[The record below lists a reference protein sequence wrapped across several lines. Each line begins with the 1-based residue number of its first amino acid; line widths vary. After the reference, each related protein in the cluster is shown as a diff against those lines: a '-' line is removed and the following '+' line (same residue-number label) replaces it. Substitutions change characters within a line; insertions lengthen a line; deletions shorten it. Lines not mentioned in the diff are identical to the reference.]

1 MSNNGIKLDEDY
13 NKILRDTKPTKV
25 GQRVIAPKGALGAL
39 SIERPMILPSM
50 NTNIEFS
57 STLQAFKLSEHPG
70 LAAID
75 HTQLPLN
82 FNWRE
87 NGEEKKRNLVSVPG
101 NQMLCGSC
109 WAISA
114 AGIVADNFVISGIVD
129 WKPNLSTT
137 WSLACYPQLQC
148 KGGNP
153 AKLFEDIHKDGIAT
167 NHCVDY
173 SWCSEDKNCNGKA
186 TKHFKQKVND
196 LSLDIPNCG
205 CYDSSNKHYL
215 YFIDKPKFVSIGTG
229 GLNEDN
235 FTNTI
240 KKHIYHYG
248 SVQGGFLV
256 FKNFMDGSFTKLNGG
271 VYLETGVYDKGKLH
285 FDNDQLNTKKY
296 FKGSHAVAIIGWGLE
311 KNVIVDNSGTK
322 KDIPYWYCRN
332 SWTNK
337 WGDEGYFKM
346 AMYPHNKIVQF
357 DKTITINT
365 PQSKKQGG
373 GMVIIKASKP
383 PIKQFLKQID
393 TKFLLQKKEERSYY
407 ISEKKDIPKSK
418 PKPSELDDHKLR
430 NNILKFI
437 LIGLGILII
446 IVLFYLIIKNFVK
459 RRVNNRNYRSVRRNF
474 SERKSYKNVGVI
486 TGRSGNYFFI

>member
-1 MSNNGIKLDEDY
+1 MGDNGIKLNDDY
-13 NKILRDTKPTKV
+13 DKILHNTKPTLL
-25 GQRVIAPKGALGAL
+25 GQRMIAPKGALGAL
-39 SIERPMILPSM
+39 SIEPPLQIPAL
-50 NTNIEFS
+50 NTSIDF
-57 STLQAFKLSEHPG
+57 STLQPFKISEHPG
-70 LAAID
+70 LAALD
-75 HTQLPLN
+75 TELPLN

-87 NGEEKKRNLVSVPG
+87 NGDEKKRKLVSVPG

-114 AGIVADNFVISGIVD
+114 AGIVSDNFVISGIVD
-129 WKPNLSTT
+129 WEPNLSTT

-153 AKLFEDIHKDGIAT
+153 AKLFEDIHKNGIAT

-173 SWCSEDKNCNGKA
+173 SWCSENKNCNGKA
-186 TKHFKQKVND
+186 TKHFNQEKVHE
-196 LSLDIPNCG
+196 LSEDIPNCG
-205 CYDSSNKHYL
+205 CYDSSNEHYL
-215 YFIDKPKFVSIGTG
+215 YFINKPKFVSIGTE

-271 VYLETGVYDKGKLH
+271 VYLETGVYDKGKLF
-285 FDNDQLNTKKY
+285 FDNDQLNTEKY
-296 FKGSHAVAIIGWGLE
+296 FKGSHAVAIIGWGVE
-311 KNVIVDNSGTK
+311 KDVIINNEGEK

-357 DKTITINT
+357 DKSIIINT
-365 PQSKKQGG
+365 PQSEKKGG
-373 GMVIIKASKP
+373 GMVIINATKP

-393 TKFLLQKKEERSYY
+393 TKFSSQKKEENTYY
-407 ISEKKDIPKSK
+407 ISEKKYIPKSE
-418 PKPSELDDHKLR
+418 PEPSEVDDHKLR

-459 RRVNNRNYRSVRRNF
+459 RRINNRNYRSVTRKN
-474 SERKSYKNVGVI
+474 SERKSYINVGAI
-486 TGRSGNYFFI
+486 RGRAGNYFFI